1 MIVTG
6 SGAGGAALA
15 PLHGP
20 DPLPIPEV
28 RSSESSTLP
37 CVVDT
42 PANFSSRGEFL
53 SSCMRNSGRVCQAFD
68 SFALCRGRCW
78 QPVAY
83 RESLAKTS
91 WMEFVNG
98 VESEEGNLSS

>member
-6 SGAGGAALA
+6 PGAGGAAVA
-15 PLHGP
+15 PLPGP

-68 SFALCRGRCW
+68 SFALCR
-78 QPVAY
+78 VAV
-83 RESLAKTS
+83 LATRS
-91 WMEFVNG
+91 VPRVAGNDIMDG
-98 VESEEGNLSS
+98 VHEWS